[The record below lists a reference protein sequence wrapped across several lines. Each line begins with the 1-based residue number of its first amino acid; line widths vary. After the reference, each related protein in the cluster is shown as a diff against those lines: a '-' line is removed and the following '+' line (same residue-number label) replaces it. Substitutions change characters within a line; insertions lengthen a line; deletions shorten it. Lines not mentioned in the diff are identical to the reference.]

1 MKVIRILFRSIR
13 DSFKSIIRN
22 FSLSLASISCITI
35 TLVVVAL
42 SMLLSVNVNDLMKK
56 VEDDVTIV
64 AFLERDI
71 TLERIA
77 EIEEEIRAL
86 PNIQPGK
93 EGIKLDSKEN
103 IRKDMMESSSTYDR
117 VLKSMENRE
126 DNPLRDAYHVKVE
139 DINEMDKTVKQ
150 LSEIEGVYLVRNNEE
165 MVNSLV
171 GVFDAITKGTYI
183 VVIALVIV
191 TAFLIVNTIK
201 ITIFSRKREIDI
213 MRLVGAS
220 NINIKIPFLFEGL
233 FLGVLG
239 SIIPIIITIYGY
251 TTLYNH
257 FDGKIFGNIFT
268 LTKPNPFIYQVSFI
282 LLLIGVLVGMLG
294 SWRAVK
300 KHLKI

>member
-1 MKVIRILFRSIR
+1 MKVIRILFRNIR

-35 TLVVVAL
+35 TLVVVSL
-42 SMLLSVNVNDLMKK
+42 SMMLSINVNDLMNK

-71 TLERIA
+71 TVERIA

-103 IRKDMMESSSTYDR
+103 IRKDMMESSATYDR
-117 VLKSMENRE
+117 ILKDMENRE

-150 LSEIEGVYLVRNNEE
+150 LSEIEGIYLVRNNEE

-183 VVIALVIV
+183 IVIALVIV

-220 NINIKIPFLFEGL
+220 NMNIKIPFLFEGL
-233 FLGVLG
+233 FLGILG
-239 SIIPIIITIYGY
+239 SVIPIIITIYGY
-251 TTLYNH
+251 SALYNH

-268 LTKPNPFIYQVSFI
+268 LTKPNPFIYQVSAI
-282 LLLIGVLVGMLG
+282 LLLIGILVGMIG
-294 SWRAVK
+294 SWRAVR

>member
-1 MKVIRILFRSIR
+1 MKVIRIVFRSIR

-35 TLVVVAL
+35 TLVVVAI
-42 SMLLSVNVNDLMKK
+42 SMTLSVNVNNLMKK

-64 AFLERDI
+64 AFLDIDI
-71 TLERIA
+71 TQERIA
-77 EIEEEIRAL
+77 EIEKEIRDL
-86 PNIQPGK
+86 PNILEGE
-93 EGIKLDSKEN
+93 EGIKLDDKES
-103 IRKDMMESSSTYDR
+103 IRQEMMKSSTTYESIM
-117 VLKSMENRE
+117 KNWKNRE
-126 DNPLRDAYHVKVE
+126 DNPLRDAYHVKVV

-150 LSEIEGVYLVRNNEE
+150 ISEIEGVFTVRNNEE
-165 MVNSLV
+165 MVDSLV

-183 VVIALVIV
+183 VVVALIIV

-233 FLGVLG
+233 FLGLFG
-239 SIIPIIITIYGY
+239 SIIPIVIVTYGY
-251 TTLYNH
+251 STLYNS
-257 FDGKIFGNIFT
+257 FGGKIFGNIFT
-268 LTKPNPFIYQVSFI
+268 LTKPEPFIYEAAGV
-282 LLLIGVLVGMLG
+282 LLLIGILVGMFG
-294 SWRAVK
+294 SWRAVR

>member
-1 MKVIRILFRSIR
+1 MKVIRILFRNIR

-35 TLVVVAL
+35 TLVVVSL
-42 SMLLSVNVNDLMKK
+42 SMMLSINVNDLMNK

-71 TLERIA
+71 TVERIA

-103 IRKDMMESSSTYDR
+103 IRKDMMESSATYDR
-117 VLKSMENRE
+117 ILKNMENRE

-150 LSEIEGVYLVRNNEE
+150 LSEIEGIYLVRNNEE

-183 VVIALVIV
+183 IVIALVIV

-220 NINIKIPFLFEGL
+220 NMNIKIPFLFEGL
-233 FLGVLG
+233 FLGILG
-239 SIIPIIITIYGY
+239 SVIPIIITIYGY
-251 TTLYNH
+251 SALYNH

-268 LTKPNPFIYQVSFI
+268 LTKPNPFIYQVSAI
-282 LLLIGVLVGMLG
+282 LLLIGILVGMIG
-294 SWRAVK
+294 SWRAVR

>member
-42 SMLLSVNVNDLMKK
+42 SMMLSINVNDLMDK

-77 EIEEEIRAL
+77 EIEDEIRAL

-93 EGIKLDSKEN
+93 EGIVLDSKEN
-103 IRKDMMESSSTYDR
+103 IRKDMMESSVTYDR
-117 VLKSMENRE
+117 ILKGMENRE

-150 LSEIEGVYLVRNNEE
+150 LSAIEGVYLVRNNEE

-183 VVIALVIV
+183 VVIALVVV

-239 SIIPIIITIYGY
+239 SIIPIIITTYGY

-257 FDGKIFGNIFT
+257 FGGKIFGNIFT
-268 LTKPNPFIYQVSFI
+268 LTKPNPFIYQVSGI
-282 LLLIGVLVGMLG
+282 LLLIGVIVGMLG
-294 SWRAVK
+294 SWRAVR